1 MSVCFVCFRLS
12 NMTEGVIV
20 TANQYQVNTNCSW
33 FLETNKY
40 VIIILPSLINSSLSL
55 SFPIVPEGL
64 T

>member
-1 MSVCFVCFRLS
+1 
-12 NMTEGVIV
+12 MTEGVIV